1 MHNCKEF
8 FYLFIFPFFHSL
20 LSLRSDLFS
29 VFAVGPDPP
38 EGRPRAGR
46 STMTRRTALLLLLL
60 SPGHGGMGAVT
71 LAARPRFSR
80 KAFLWLALHRLSGLR
95 LMTIWI
101 LTTFIN
107 VVTIRNASV
116 PCGSSR
122 HTSAS
127 DGLQL
132 RRGVSYTHV
141 YERSHCDF
149 TVAKLGN
156 TVTLQVPASPIS
168 SKQ

>member
-8 FYLFIFPFFHSL
+8 SISLSSLFFPSL

-71 LAARPRFSR
+71 LAARPRYSQ

-107 VVTIRNASV
+107 TVAIHNAYTLE
-116 PCGSSR
+116 GSPF
-122 HTSAS
+122 AP

-132 RRGVSYTHV
+132 
-141 YERSHCDF
+141 
-149 TVAKLGN
+149 
-156 TVTLQVPASPIS
+156 
-168 SKQ
+168 